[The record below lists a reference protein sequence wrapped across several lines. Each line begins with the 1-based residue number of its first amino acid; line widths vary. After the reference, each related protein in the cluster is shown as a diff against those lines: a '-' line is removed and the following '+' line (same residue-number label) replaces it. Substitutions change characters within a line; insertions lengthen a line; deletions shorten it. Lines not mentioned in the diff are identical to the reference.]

1 MRIQDVNNSWADMA
15 KWHALGWGPDTSPA
29 TAVELNI
36 ERLLAMARQQPV
48 AAATHSLN
56 SLLLAVL
63 YWPTAPHAHLIGF
76 QILFQ
81 AAAAWQLWTWWRHRR
96 SPRPLTV
103 SDRTITRATL
113 WAVAFGALWGTYGA
127 LMLVAPG
134 GDDVRMLVGFVLAG
148 MAGGGAFVLFSI
160 PAALTGYLVM
170 IAGPPLIVF
179 ATWSWPNGPLLVA
192 YTVIYVAALLASGHN
207 AHRILVESIRLRLQN
222 IDLAVKADAASRAKS
237 RFLANMSHE
246 LRTPL
251 NAIVGFAEMI
261 HSQFKGPVGN
271 PQYLEFAQAIHTS
284 GRHLVAIIDDILD
297 LSKIESG
304 QVDLELEPTAA
315 HAVVDQAML
324 LSRNAPGGAQLT
336 ISATVA
342 ADAPSLHV
350 DPRRLTQA
358 LVNLLSNAIKFT
370 PAGGCVS
377 VEVKRAADGGE
388 VITVSETAIGIAAG
402 ELAEVLKPFVQSRE
416 AERQRTP
423 GTGLGLPLAE
433 QLVKLHGGRLTL
445 SSSVGEGTTATIYL
459 PPARTLAN
467 DTRRATC

>member
-1 MRIQDVNNSWADMA
+1 MA
-15 KWHALGWGPDTSPA
+15 KWHALGWAPEVSPA
-29 TAVELNI
+29 TAAELNI

-56 SLLLAVL
+56 SLLLAAL
-63 YWPTAPHAHLIGF
+63 YWPTVPHAHLIGF
-76 QILFQ
+76 QVVFQ
-81 AAAAWQLWTWWRHRR
+81 AAAAWQMWTWWRHRR
-96 SPRPLTV
+96 RPRPLSV

-113 WAVAFGALWGTYGA
+113 WAIGVGALWGTYGA
-127 LMLVAPG
+127 LMLVAPV
-134 GDDVRMLVGFVLAG
+134 DAEVRMLVGFVLAG

-160 PAALTGYLVM
+160 PAALAGYLAT
-170 IAGPPLIVF
+170 IALPPLIVF
-179 ATWSWPNGPLLVA
+179 ATWAWPIGPMLVL
-192 YTVIYVAALLASGHN
+192 YTVIYLAALLAAGHN

-271 PQYLEFAQAIHTS
+271 PQYLEFAQAIHAS

-304 QVDLELEPTAA
+304 HIDLDLEPVAA
-315 HAVVDQAML
+315 HAIVDQALM
-324 LSRNAPGGAQLT
+324 LSRNAPGSAQLT

-342 ADAPSLHV
+342 ADVPQLHV
-350 DPRRLTQA
+350 DQRRMTQA

-370 PAGGCVS
+370 PSGGRVS
-377 VEVKRAADGGE
+377 VEAKRAADGG
-388 VITVSETAIGIAAG
+388 VVFTVSDTGVGIAAS
-402 ELAEVLKPFVQSRE
+402 ELADVLKPFVQSRE

-433 QLVKLHGGRLTL
+433 QLVQLHGGRLTL
-445 SSSVGEGTTATIYL
+445 ASNIGEGTTATIYL

-467 DTRRATC
+467 DAQRAAR